1 MLKVFE
7 NLQSEIDAAPVGRE
21 PWEPLPEGAV
31 VVGEMSE
38 GLKRFWSL
46 LDMICGEF
54 NDWKNEVAPKIGDA
68 RLILIGLVRPTK
80 EQEEILNEGARREK
94 RIALMDELFWQ
105 EVEAEYP
112 ETRGKAAKGVAPG
125 WRVFWSG
132 PPKEVPLIQPA
143 TEVPNPSRGKRRG
156 NR

>member
-7 NLQSEIDAAPVGRE
+7 NLQSEIDATPIGRE

-46 LDMICGEF
+46 LDMTCGEF

-68 RLILIGLVRPTK
+68 RLILIGLVRPTG

-112 ETRGKAAKGVAPG
+112 ETRGNAAKGVGPRGPG
-125 WRVFWSG
+125 
-132 PPKEVPLIQPA
+132 
-143 TEVPNPSRGKRRG
+143 
-156 NR
+156 